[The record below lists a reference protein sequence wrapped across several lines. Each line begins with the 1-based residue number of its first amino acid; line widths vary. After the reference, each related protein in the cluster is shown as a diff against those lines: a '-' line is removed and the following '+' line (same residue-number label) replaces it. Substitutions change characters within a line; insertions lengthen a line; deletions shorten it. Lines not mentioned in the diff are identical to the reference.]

1 LKKWKKWKNSPNWKK
16 PHKSKKLSAAGR
28 QASKQNEE
36 SKATMEATEGR
47 RQTKLGRVVSN
58 KMQKTVVVV
67 VEYLKPHPLYRK
79 IIRKSKKF
87 HAHDEENTCQI
98 GDMVRIEET
107 RPLSKTKNWQV
118 IEIVKRG
125 EEV

>member
-1 LKKWKKWKNSPNWKK
+1 
-16 PHKSKKLSAAGR
+16 
-28 QASKQNEE
+28 
-36 SKATMEATEGR
+36 MEATEGR

-107 RPLSKTKNWQV
+107 RPLSKTKNWLV